1 MAAVFHPWDLEDAGT
16 TYDEFR
22 RSVKTGD
29 MLLWQSKPTGN
40 LRHDTEIEA
49 VQVSTES
56 PWTHV
61 GIAWV
66 EYGRAWA
73 MDLTVTGC
81 APRLLA
87 KSAKLQA
94 WINAPRA
101 GFSRAGLLYA
111 FSRFHGKCA
120 IRAGRQY
127 WAISGDGH
135 RQRHAASAR
144 SMSSRSPKAAW
155 RHPRSLPRPHV
166 WKARCWVVGA
176 ALRRIAGG
184 THNERDDQ
192 LAGHG

>member
-1 MAAVFHPWDLEDAGT
+1 M

-81 APRLLA
+81 APRLL
-87 KSAKLQA
+87 SNDPPQA
-94 WINAPRA
+94 WINAPRRL
-101 GFSRAGLLYA
+101 SRAGLLYA
-111 FSRFHGKCA
+111 FSRFGKMRYSRWQAILGYLRRLAIGNDMLGQCA
-120 IRAGRQY
+120 EYVIEVYREGGMAPSEI
-127 WAISGDGH
+127 ATP
-135 RQRHAASAR
+135 AACVEGALLRWS
-144 SMSSRSPKAAW
+144 
-155 RHPRSLPRPHV
+155 
-166 WKARCWVVGA
+166 GA
-176 ALRRIAGG
+176 ALRRITKEAA
-184 THNERDDQ
+184 Q
-192 LAGHG
+192 